1 MWLCR
6 IDDCVDDEYLRDDE
20 EKQKGSWLEDIEDD
34 EEILTDVVT
43 CPGVIFPPL
52 KHSCYVSRESVF
64 GPPPDEMGRVIVEP
78 RRRTYDEKGRI
89 IIEPR
94 SSVYDKTKRWLSD
107 NEQNKNEY
115 PISKNSCYV
124 SRETVFGPSPDENN
138 NPLQTEQDGPVL
150 TKKLT
155 PPKK

>member
-34 EEILTDVVT
+34 EEILTDVVA
-43 CPGVIFPPL
+43 CPDVIFPPL

-64 GPPPDEMGRVIVEP
+64 GPPPDE
-78 RRRTYDEKGRI
+78 
-89 IIEPR
+89 
-94 SSVYDKTKRWLSD
+94 
-107 NEQNKNEY
+107 
-115 PISKNSCYV
+115 
-124 SRETVFGPSPDENN
+124 NN
-138 NPLQTEQDGPVL
+138 NPLQTKQDGPVL

>member
-1 MWLCR
+1 MWLRR

-20 EKQKGSWLEDIEDD
+20 TKQKGSWLEDIEDD
-34 EEILTDVVT
+34 EEILTDIVA

-52 KHSCYVSRESVF
+52 KHSCYVSRKSVF
-64 GPPPDEMGRVIVEP
+64 GPPPDEM
-78 RRRTYDEKGRI
+78 GRI

-107 NEQNKNEY
+107 SEQSKNEY